1 MKNVSA
7 FFIYQRLLEIYQAM
21 KQMTNIHEGRQRVK
35 LNSDVKSFLSRS
47 QNFSPKRKTG
57 KAERP
62 AFPSIHGRRLCF
74 NRVSFKSTMYDPSL
88 SPFIATHQKLI
99 PFLNL
104 VPHRLDQMS
113 KDIAPYL
120 YTFLVVWH
128 CMRGICQ
135 YRVVL

>member
-1 MKNVSA
+1 MGLLVNKKMKNASA

-74 NRVSFKSTMYDPSL
+74 NRVSF
-88 SPFIATHQKLI
+88 
-99 PFLNL
+99 
-104 VPHRLDQMS
+104 
-113 KDIAPYL
+113 
-120 YTFLVVWH
+120 
-128 CMRGICQ
+128 
-135 YRVVL
+135 